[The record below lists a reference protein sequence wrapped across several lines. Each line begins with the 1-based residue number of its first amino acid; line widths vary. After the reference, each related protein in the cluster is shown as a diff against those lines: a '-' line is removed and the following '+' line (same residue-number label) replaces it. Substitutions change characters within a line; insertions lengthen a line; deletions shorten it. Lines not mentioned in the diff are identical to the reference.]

1 MARLIFPSNIENN
14 KISHLG
20 RTIKKELS
28 KTPNKKP
35 EPADASLYRGR
46 TISGQGYLTT
56 TPKVP
61 VLSNINHSS
70 LRRGDRKASS
80 PGTSHIDRLISSED
94 VCASTRDDS
103 RTNSATKASTP
114 SCRQTSDSTCSDE
127 HHFVD
132 ANEITAQQDTI
143 ESSSSTMMHLS
154 NPTSTSLRARMI
166 ALMKQEKNEV
176 VEQHVILN
184 VILLWTFHY
193 TRRPYGER
201 SIELMQPLDTLY
213 HCIAALPDAPNQ
225 SLSRLAASPTVHV
238 HEIAKEYLGELP
250 IANDLDELTFSAIN
264 NTWKVFTVIGKWF

>member
-1 MARLIFPSNIENN
+1 MARLIFPSNIEDN
-14 KISHLG
+14 KIAHLG
-20 RTIKKELS
+20 RIIKNELS
-28 KTPNKKP
+28 KLKTPKKMS
-35 EPADASLYRGR
+35 EPADASRYRGR
-46 TISGQGYLTT
+46 TISGQKNLTT
-56 TPKVP
+56 TPK

-70 LRRGDRKASS
+70 SRRGDRKACS

-114 SCRQTSDSTCSDE
+114 SCRQTSDSACSDE

-176 VEQHVILN
+176 VEQHAILN

-213 HCIAALPDAPNQ
+213 HCIAALPDTPNQ
-225 SLSRLAASPTVHV
+225 SLSRLAASPTVNV
-238 HEIAKEYLGELP
+238 HEIAKEYLLP
-250 IANDLDELTFSAIN
+250 IANDLVELTFSAIN
-264 NTWKVFTVIGKWF
+264 NPWKVFTVIGKWF